1 MPGKLGRNAMRLV
14 MGMTIGLA
22 ALSGLS
28 ACGPTEAQLRNTT
41 REALL
46 LGCRNGAAADRATLT
61 RAGISVDRYCTCSV
75 DRYVQ
80 GLTSEQLKEIS
91 RNPGNVP
98 GLEAAAAQCVGE
110 LMPAGASGAPT
121 TGNEGAPVAT
131 EAPAPAPAAQDG
143 EAAEGNEASEQ

>member
-1 MPGKLGRNAMRLV
+1 MRLI

-22 ALSGLS
+22 ALTGLT
-28 ACGPTEAQLRNTT
+28 ACGQSEEALRNTT

-61 RAGISVDRYCTCSV
+61 QAGISVDRYCTCSV
-75 DRYVQ
+75 DRYVR
-80 GLTSEQLKEIS
+80 GLTSEQLKDIS
-91 RNPGNVP
+91 RNPSNAP

-110 LMPAGASGAPT
+110 LMPAAASGAPT
-121 TGNEGAPVAT
+121 TGNEAAPAT
-131 EAPAPAPAAQDG
+131 DAPAPAPAAEDG